1 MIYLVLHKILFQQV
15 FDTCHIHI
23 DQDRMNP
30 TRNSPFSTQSVEP
43 GSTLGVFMY
52 EWSGLVHIISNLA
65 FSLLDICDLLVVF
78 SRDLG

>member
-52 EWSGLVHIISNLA
+52 E
-65 FSLLDICDLLVVF
+65 
-78 SRDLG
+78 